1 MPSLFYIPPE
11 SPMITALDKNGCWES
26 DGEWLPTI
34 DRFRIP
40 LDYLASMFS
49 AGNREEVKQALVR
62 QLALRAYRRDQ
73 EVEGGSDGRVLEQVG
88 LTTTQADEMYRLLS
102 LAFLN
107 ERFVIPTTRREESD
121 SDPFIE
127 RGFTGFDDMSPTADM
142 KRRQRFHAA
151 PHADGPSS

>member
-1 MPSLFYIPPE
+1 MV
-11 SPMITALDKNGCWES
+11 TALDRNGCWES

-49 AGNREEVKQALVR
+49 AGNRDEVKQALVR

-73 EVEGGSDGRVLEQVG
+73 EVEGNSDGKILEQVG
-88 LTTTQADEMYRLLS
+88 LTTGQADQMYRLLS
-102 LAFLN
+102 LAFYD
-107 ERFVIPTTRREESD
+107 ERFVIPTTRREESG
-121 SDPFIE
+121 SDPYIE
-127 RGFTGFDDMSPTADM
+127 RGFTGFDEMSPKADM

-151 PHADGPSS
+151 PHSEGPSA